1 MFTVPDY
8 FELHEVC
15 KVLHATGTTIRLD
28 VMLSPIVKDIDD
40 EKHRVLV
47 ALLNDKH
54 FAQARKFA
62 EMVGLADD
70 HITLKEV
77 RKSLNFSGYFSFLKN
92 QIVGAHV
99 NFLMI
104 LRSKQSWKV
113 PKIPCC
119 GKSNKD
125 D

>member
-54 FAQARKFA
+54 FARARKFA

-77 RKSLNFSGYFSFLKN
+77 RKS
-92 QIVGAHV
+92 
-99 NFLMI
+99 
-104 LRSKQSWKV
+104 
-113 PKIPCC
+113 
-119 GKSNKD
+119 
-125 D
+125 